1 MTIQFALQ
9 PCRPSLLFGC
19 CVITQATIL
28 PGPIGENEHTNEEL
42 VHVLRAKGCQLSP
55 RLEAALLLV
64 PRDLF
69 VPRDRHRE
77 AFR

>member
-1 MTIQFALQ
+1 M
-9 PCRPSLLFGC
+9 
-19 CVITQATIL
+19 
-28 PGPIGENEHTNEEL
+28 
-42 VHVLRAKGCQLSP
+42 LRAKGCQLSP

>member
-1 MTIQFALQ
+1 M
-9 PCRPSLLFGC
+9 
-19 CVITQATIL
+19 
-28 PGPIGENEHTNEEL
+28 
-42 VHVLRAKGCQLSP
+42 LRAKGCQMSA

-77 AFR
+77 AFRSARIYGAGVRSSSSSVHEWGSSSRGEK

>member
-1 MTIQFALQ
+1 MIQFALQ
-9 PCRPSLLFGC
+9 PCRPSLL
-19 CVITQATIL
+19 CVCRISQATIL